1 MSSIFSSN
9 GNNYTFKK
17 LDNMLINMPEKDGH
31 HVLIETVD
39 GVPQYSWGS
48 TPSYIVKANEAFV
61 FEYTPET
68 TESFNGEWGGDG
80 MPPMPS
86 GSYLIT
92 TTVITYLPDDMF
104 NDCTSIESVVEKT
117 VITYLPEDMF
127 NDCTSIESVV
137 EKGYRVL
144 VTFDNTPILDRPYID
159 TLNSLVS
166 HTGYAVVNIGGNE
179 GARSA
184 PGGSRASPYN
194 SPVLRTFSNLPLMLL
209 GGVKSITIVFEHLGE
224 VVASSSSGSS

>member
-1 MSSIFSSN
+1 MSHIFSSN

-17 LDNMLINMPEKDGH
+17 LDNMLINMLINMPEKDGH
-31 HVLIETVD
+31 HVLIRETVD

-48 TPSYIVKANEAFV
+48 SPSYIVKANEAFV

-80 MPPMPS
+80 MPPIGDGMPPMPS

-92 TTVITYLPDDMF
+92 T
-104 NDCTSIESVVEKT
+104 T

-137 EKGYRVL
+137 EKGYRTVH
-144 VTFDNTPILDRPYID
+144 RYI
-159 TLNSLVS
+159 
-166 HTGYAVVNIGGNE
+166 E
-179 GARSA
+179 
-184 PGGSRASPYN
+184 
-194 SPVLRTFSNLPLMLL
+194 
-209 GGVKSITIVFEHLGE
+209 
-224 VVASSSSGSS
+224 

>member
-1 MSSIFSSN
+1 MSYIFSSN

-31 HVLIETVD
+31 HVLIRETVD

-86 GSYLIT
+86 GSYLI
-92 TTVITYLPDDMF
+92 IT
-104 NDCTSIESVVEKT
+104 T

-127 NDCTSIESVV
+127 NDCTS
-137 EKGYRVL
+137 
-144 VTFDNTPILDRPYID
+144 PILDRPYID

-166 HTGYAVVNIGGNE
+166 HTGYAVVNV
-179 GARSA
+179 ST
-184 PGGSRASPYN
+184 
-194 SPVLRTFSNLPLMLL
+194 SPVLRTYSNLPLMLL
-209 GGVKSITIVFEHLGE
+209 GGVKSITIVFEHLGD
-224 VVASSSSGSS
+224 ASSDSS

>member
-1 MSSIFSSN
+1 MSYIFSSN

-31 HVLIETVD
+31 HVLIRETVD

-48 TPSYIVKANEAFV
+48 AACIVKANEAFV

-92 TTVITYLPDDMF
+92 T
-104 NDCTSIESVVEKT
+104 T

-166 HTGYAVVNIGGNE
+166 HTGYAVVNIGGN
-179 GARSA
+179 
-184 PGGSRASPYN
+184 

-209 GGVKSITIVFEHLGE
+209 GGVKSITIVFEHLGD
-224 VVASSSSGSS
+224 VVSVAEQSSAGTTKSSHSGSS

>member
-1 MSSIFSSN
+1 MSYIFSSN

-31 HVLIETVD
+31 HVLIRETVD

-48 TPSYIVKANEAFV
+48 AACIVKANEAFV

-68 TESFNGEWGGDG
+68 TESFNSEWGGDG

-92 TTVITYLPDDMF
+92 T
-104 NDCTSIESVVEKT
+104 T

-166 HTGYAVVNIGGNE
+166 HTGYAVVNIGGSN
-179 GARSA
+179 
-184 PGGSRASPYN
+184 ASPYN
-194 SPVLRTFSNLPLMLL
+194 SPVLRTYSNLPLMLL
-209 GGVKSITIVFEHLGE
+209 GGVKSITIVFEHLGD
-224 VVASSSSGSS
+224 ASSASSGSS

>member
-1 MSSIFSSN
+1 MWYIFSSN

-31 HVLIETVD
+31 HVLIRETVD
-39 GVPQYSWGS
+39 GVTQYSWGS

-68 TESFNGEWGGDG
+68 TESFNSEWGGDG

-92 TTVITYLPDDMF
+92 TTVITYLP
-104 NDCTSIESVVEKT
+104 
-117 VITYLPEDMF
+117 EDMF

-137 EKGYRVL
+137 EKECKVNVSIDGIPL
-144 VTFDNTPILDRPYID
+144 LALPFID
-159 TLNSLVS
+159 TLNNLVTLTS
-166 HTGYAVVNIGGNE
+166 YALV
-179 GARSA
+179 
-184 PGGSRASPYN
+184 
-194 SPVLRTFSNLPLMLL
+194 
-209 GGVKSITIVFEHLGE
+209 
-224 VVASSSSGSS
+224 

>member
-1 MSSIFSSN
+1 MSYIFSSN

-17 LDNMLINMPEKDGH
+17 LDSMLINMPEKDGQ
-31 HVLIETVD
+31 HVLIRETVD

-48 TPSYIVKANEAFV
+48 APCIVKANEAYV

-68 TESFNGEWGGDG
+68 TESFNSEWGGDG

-86 GSYLIT
+86 GSYLVT
-92 TTVITYLPDDMF
+92 TTVITYLSEDVF
-104 NDCTSIESVVEKT
+104 NDCDSIESVVG
-117 VITYLPEDMF
+117 
-127 NDCTSIESVV
+127 
-137 EKGYRVL
+137 KGYRVL

-166 HTGYAVVNIGGNE
+166 HTGYAVVNVGGNE

-184 PGGSRASPYN
+184 PGGSSASPYN
-194 SPVLRTFSNLPLMLL
+194 SPVLRTYSNLPLMLL
-209 GGVKSITIVFEHLGE
+209 GGVKSITIVFEHL
-224 VVASSSSGSS
+224 SSGSS

>member
-1 MSSIFSSN
+1 MSYIFSSN

-31 HVLIETVD
+31 HVLIRETVD

-61 FEYTPET
+61 FEYIPET
-68 TESFNGEWGGDG
+68 TESFNSEWGGDG

-92 TTVITYLPDDMF
+92 TTVITYLPD
-104 NDCTSIESVVEKT
+104 
-117 VITYLPEDMF
+117 DMF

-166 HTGYAVVNIGGNE
+166 HTGYAVVNV
-179 GARSA
+179 S
-184 PGGSRASPYN
+184 N
-194 SPVLRTFSNLPLMLL
+194 SPVLRTYSNLPLMLL

-224 VVASSSSGSS
+224 VVSGSS